1 VAKRSRDTEARM
13 SFLEHLDELR
23 MRLTVSAFALLGGFL
38 LAFAFSRYVF
48 DFIMRP
54 LQAALPP
61 GGRLI
66 YTEPAEAFLLYL
78 KISALAGAIIAA
90 PIVMWQLWLFIAPG
104 LYANEKRYAIPFVVM
119 SSFFFVAGAAFSH
132 YMVFPFA
139 WRFFAGFGSDYL
151 SFMPSIKAT
160 FSLYAKMAL
169 GMGVVFELPTVVL
182 FLARMG
188 VVTAGFLLRQTKYAI
203 LVIFIIAA
211 ILTPSPDAVTQLL
224 MAGPMVLLYGLS
236 ILVAWIFGRRRA
248 EAPPDQETPEN

>member
-1 VAKRSRDTEARM
+1 M

-38 LAFAFSRYVF
+38 VAFAFSRYVF

-54 LQAALPP
+54 LQEALPP

-90 PIVMWQLWLFIAPG
+90 PIVLWQLWLFIAPG
-104 LYANEKRYAIPFVVM
+104 LYAKEKRYAIPFVAM
-119 SSFFFVAGAAFSH
+119 SSFFFIAGAAFSH
-132 YMVFPFA
+132 FMVFPFA
-139 WRFFAGFGSDYL
+139 WRFFGSFGSDYL
-151 SFMPSIKAT
+151 EFMPSIKAT
-160 FSLYAKMAL
+160 FALYAKMAL
-169 GMGVVFELPTVVL
+169 GMGLVFEMPTLVF

-211 ILTPSPDAVTQLL
+211 ILTPSPDAVTQTL
-224 MAGPMVLLYGLS
+224 MAAPMILLYGVS
-236 ILVAWIFGRRRA
+236 ILIAWVFGRRRGDEQA
-248 EAPPDQETPEN
+248 GPETPEN

>member
-1 VAKRSRDTEARM
+1 M

-23 MRLTVSAFALLGGFL
+23 MRLTVSAFALLGGFFV
-38 LAFAFSRYVF
+38 AFAFSRYVF

-54 LQAALPP
+54 LQEALPP

-78 KISALAGAIIAA
+78 KISALAGAVIAA

-104 LYANEKRYAIPFVVM
+104 LYQNEKRYAIPFVLM

-151 SFMPSIKAT
+151 SFLPSIKAT

-169 GMGVVFELPTVVL
+169 GMGLVFEMPTVVF

-211 ILTPSPDAVTQLL
+211 ILTPSPDAVTQTL
-224 MAGPMVLLYGLS
+224 MAAPMILLYGVS
-236 ILVAWIFGRRRA
+236 IVIAWVFGRRRRV
-248 EAPPDQETPEN
+248 DQAGPETPEN